1 MEVQTT
7 VFSIIIIT
15 LVVSVLILAI
25 SAALKKYDPLSEP
38 KGLVLI
44 MFILVDYVENQ
55 LRGETNEKITK
66 QLGPYIA
73 SILIYIFLANISGL
87 FAIETPTSNLSVTL
101 VLAGITVILI
111 EKYSMEF
118 NGVKNYFKGY
128 LEPFAP
134 FVVVNILSKFSTLLS
149 LSLRLFGNILA
160 GGILMTIIYA
170 LTAQV
175 SGLIPVIGKFNFFG
189 VAIAPV
195 LHFYF
200 DLFSGVMQTYIFT
213 TLTIAFIGKELPKE

>member
-15 LVVSVLILAI
+15 AVISVVIFAI
-25 SAALKKYDPLSEP
+25 SAALKKFDPLSEP

-118 NGVKNYFKGY
+118 NGIKNYLKSY
-128 LEPFAP
+128 LEPVAP

-149 LSLRLFGNILA
+149 LARRRCGHIRA
-160 GGILMTIIYA
+160 VGMLMTI
-170 LTAQV
+170 
-175 SGLIPVIGKFNFFG
+175 
-189 VAIAPV
+189 
-195 LHFYF
+195 
-200 DLFSGVMQTYIFT
+200 D
-213 TLTIAFIGKELPKE
+213 

>member
-1 MEVQTT
+1 MKVQTT

-15 LVVSVLILAI
+15 AVISVVIFAI
-25 SAALKKYDPLSEP
+25 SAALKKFDPLSEP

-118 NGVKNYFKGY
+118 NGIKNYLKSY
-128 LEPFAP
+128 LEPVAP

-175 SGLIPVIGKFNFFG
+175 SAIIPVIGQFNFFG